1 MQLISICTDQLS
13 SHSRERSDV
22 QYEQTPKKPAELL
35 PVPKVILL
43 SLVFGILVIFSEQLY
58 NVLKCREW
66 QCSEM
71 YMCVG
76 LGRSTTQEQLS
87 VTGLKIPISVYVC
100 TWVFT
105 RGPIAV

>member
-1 MQLISICTDQLS
+1 MQLFSICTDQLS

-58 NVLKCREW
+58 NVLKTPHKKKKATVSLWTCE
-66 QCSEM
+66 
-71 YMCVG
+71 V
-76 LGRSTTQEQLS
+76 S
-87 VTGLKIPISVYVC
+87 VM
-100 TWVFT
+100 
-105 RGPIAV
+105 